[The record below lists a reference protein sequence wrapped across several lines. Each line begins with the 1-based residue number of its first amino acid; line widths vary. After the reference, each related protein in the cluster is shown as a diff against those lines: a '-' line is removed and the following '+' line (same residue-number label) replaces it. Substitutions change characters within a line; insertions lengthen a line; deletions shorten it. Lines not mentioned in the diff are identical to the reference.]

1 MALVKYL
8 DNSYEKLIMQNPS
21 FRNGGI
27 ITQDQNS
34 STKKRIIGAALR
46 IIASEGF
53 HKITIRKIASLA
65 GVNVAAVNYHFGS
78 KEQLINEALHN
89 ITQQLINT
97 FKVLRQS
104 DMDVEERLRTFLNA
118 YASVITRYPDVIKN
132 FIMQSITDYGI
143 SGEYESFIQAEGY
156 ALIKNTIR
164 EIKPQ
169 DNECM
174 IEMRIMQMMGS
185 MAFPILVANRSIA
198 LKGFDYSHHEV
209 RAQYVDIMLSCIKS
223 TC

>member
-1 MALVKYL
+1 
-8 DNSYEKLIMQNPS
+8 MQNEY
-21 FRNGGI
+21 
-27 ITQDQNS
+27 S
-34 STKKRIIGAALR
+34 STKKRIIGAALK

-65 GVNVAAVNYHFGS
+65 EVNVAAVNYHFGS
-78 KEQLINEALHN
+78 KEQLVNEALHN

-97 FKVLRQS
+97 FNVLKQP
-104 DMDVEERLRTFLNA
+104 DMDVEDRLRTFLHA
-118 YASVITRYPDVIKN
+118 YASIISRYPDVIKN
-132 FIMQSITDYGI
+132 YVMQSITDYGL

-164 EIKPQ
+164 QMKPE
-169 DNECM
+169 DTECM

-198 LKGFDYSHHEV
+198 LNNFDSAHDEV
-209 RAQYVDIMLSCIKS
+209 RSHYVEIIIGCIKS